1 MIPRVCLDPL
11 YRDQRSAFDCGDK
24 GRSLRVL
31 VDRKTVSGPDVEL
44 LLELCRDEEI
54 DGLSTSAED
63 GLPQL
68 VIGEVGSD
76 DVAPLPTERGFE
88 GFVWPV
94 SQIRRRATAVA
105 DETGEPETVVFASLM
120 LSSAAHARR
129 VDALV
134 TASPTL
140 LRGTTPR
147 DGNAVTLAEAL
158 ALVGL
163 YLRSRDRFTLGR
175 IEEEQQFF
183 GHPVVL
189 GWWMTYLVLTREHL
203 PSMWRWFSAC
213 VDSKGDEDMSALGH
227 SVFRRVDRALRVR
240 DRLHVECQR
249 EPTDRTNDEALFQ
262 LDVLLF
268 TLYGAFDGAAR
279 VAHHAYA
286 LPRSARNAGWLRGD
300 WLGRLSNAEPALAA
314 LAQDGTDGYRL
325 LRMMSVLRNT
335 IHGAPLH
342 PIGTSGYAR
351 RNLVEI
357 PASERDEVAE
367 LADALGGSSVWGLRA
382 TKPYLYVEPDV
393 FCERLM
399 PLALELL
406 DRILAATD
414 VERLPNVQSPSLLI
428 GPPDEFPFRAE
439 IRRRL
444 RLLAGVG
451 S

>member
-1 MIPRVCLDPL
+1 MIPRVRLD
-11 YRDQRSAFDCGDK
+11 RVHREQRSAFDCGAR
-24 GRSLRVL
+24 GRPLRVL
-31 VDRKTVSGPDVEL
+31 VDRTTVSGADAEL
-44 LLELCRDEEI
+44 LLELCRDEEV
-54 DGLSTSAED
+54 DGLSTSGDD

-76 DVAPLPTERGFE
+76 DVAPLPTEGAFE

-94 SQIRRRATAVA
+94 SQIRRRAAAVSE
-105 DETGEPETVVFASLM
+105 ETGEREADVFASLM

-134 TASPTL
+134 TSAPTL

-147 DGNAVTLAEAL
+147 EGNAVTLGEAL
-158 ALVGL
+158 ALLGL

-183 GHPVVL
+183 GHPVTL
-189 GWWMTYLVLTREHL
+189 SWWMTYLVLTREHL

-227 SVFRRVDRALRVR
+227 SVFRRVDRSLRVR
-240 DRLHVECQR
+240 DRLHIECQR

-279 VAHHAYA
+279 VAHHVYA
-286 LPRSARNAGWLRGD
+286 LPRSARNAGWVRRNWLRLLGD
-300 WLGRLSNAEPALAA
+300 GEPALAA
-314 LAQDGTDGYRL
+314 LVQADTAGYRL
-325 LRMMSVLRNT
+325 LRLMSVLRNT

-342 PIGTSGYAR
+342 PIGSSGYDR

-357 PASERDEVAE
+357 PASDREEVAE
-367 LADALGGSSVWGLRA
+367 LADHLGGRAAWGLRV
-382 TKPYLYVEPDV
+382 TKPYVYVEPDV

-399 PLALELL
+399 PPALELL
-406 DRILAATD
+406 DRILATTAVD
-414 VERLPNVQSPSLLI
+414 RLPGVEARTLLT
-428 GPPDEFPFRAE
+428 GPPDEFPFTTE

-444 RLLAGVG
+444 RLLGGVG
-451 S
+451 N